1 MNFIPE
7 SFEFESYRF
16 EPHRK
21 EARFYY
27 TMHFKDKEPL
37 SFVETIGLPRVP
49 NLKKVPAGLLKE
61 LLASLHIILGISYYK
76 LYCPKKVVLSYKL
89 TADQAKFWTAIYQ
102 KGLGELA
109 YREGLDPRKLA
120 QFPSQKVRKSCFSL
134 PRQERSLL
142 GIGGGKDSI
151 VAGELLKGYG
161 KKFDAVTI
169 ETQKSSTVVHD
180 VIKTMDVNSV
190 ILKRSLDPR
199 VLDVHEG
206 AYNGHIPISAVFA
219 FLGFFAAVLYDYR
232 FVVVANEQSS
242 NFGNLRYKGGMINHQ
257 WSKST
262 EFEELF
268 QDYAR
273 QYLTPDIR
281 FFSLLRPFYEIRIAE
296 MFSKYRDYFKKF
308 TSCNRSFRI
317 QKNRSHALW
326 CGACAK
332 CVFVF
337 ILLSAFVSKK
347 ELLDIFGKNLYEES
361 ALLPVF
367 KDVLGLG
374 KTKPFDCVGTFEEAQ
389 VAFEKASEHHGQ
401 GHEGYGKSWIM
412 KKLSPL
418 LKVTSAQKKQVFQ
431 TTLAPTMPS
440 AFRFL
445 GMKDVM
451 LLGYGKEGHA
461 TEKYLKKNFKKLR
474 IRIADRSFDS
484 HYLEEQ
490 NDTDFVIKT
499 PGIPKAV
506 VIRPY
511 TTASNLFLEEIR
523 MRPDCFTIGITGSKG
538 KSTTSSLIAQI
549 LRKAGKPVQLLGNI
563 GNPMLNALLKPI
575 PRGTIFVLELSSYQL
590 DDLEYSPHIAV
601 VTNLFPEH
609 MNYHGDLES
618 YYEAKKNITAFQGS
632 DDFFVYNPRNTEL
645 KKWLPCSRGK
655 ALPFIKE
662 LPLRDKD
669 IPLIGVHNHE
679 NVAAAITIARLLG
692 VSDTNSIEAV
702 KKFHT
707 LPHRLEKVGT
717 YRGIT
722 FYDDA
727 ISTAPDSTIMAL
739 QALKK
744 VDTIFLG
751 GEDRGYDF
759 RELEKTLRSMNVRNL
774 VLFPET
780 GQRLLRSY
788 EGFKVLQTESMEE
801 AVRFAYQHTARGKIC
816 LLSCASPSYSLWE
829 SFEEKGGEFQKWV
842 KRMA

>member
-1 MNFIPE
+1 MKFIPE
-7 SFEFESYRF
+7 SFEFESYQF
-16 EPHRK
+16 EPHKK
-21 EARFYY
+21 EVRFYY
-27 TMHFKDKEPL
+27 TMHFKDRESL
-37 SFVETIGLPRVP
+37 SFAETIRLPRVP
-49 NLKKVPAGLLKE
+49 NLKNIPVGLLKE
-61 LLASLHIILGISYYK
+61 LLAALHIMLGISYYK
-76 LYCPKKVVLSYKL
+76 LYCPKKVVLPYAL
-89 TADQAKFWTAIYQ
+89 TADQAKFWSTVYE

-109 YREGLDPRKLA
+109 HHNHLDPKKFVHFA
-120 QFPSQKVRKSCFSL
+120 SKNVRKSCFSL
-134 PRQERSLL
+134 ARQDRSLL

-151 VAGELLKGYG
+151 VAGELLKEHGN
-161 KKFDAVTI
+161 KFDAFYI
-169 ETQKSSTVVHD
+169 ETQKSSAVVRD
-180 VIKTMDVNSV
+180 VVKTMDVNSV
-190 ILKRSLDPR
+190 ILKRSLDPH
-199 VLDVHEG
+199 VFDVHEG

-242 NFGNLRYKGGMINHQ
+242 NFGNLRYKGNMINHQ

-273 QYLTPDIR
+273 QYLTPDVR
-281 FFSLLRPFYEIRIAE
+281 YFSLLRPFYEIRIAE
-296 MFSKYRDYFKKF
+296 MFARHKKYFKKF
-308 TSCNRSFRI
+308 TSCNRAFRV
-317 QKNRSHALW
+317 RGSRTLRLW

-347 ELLDIFGKNLYEES
+347 DLFTIFGKNLYEEM
-361 ALLPVF
+361 ALLPMF

-374 KTKPFDCVGTFEEAQ
+374 KMKPFDCVGTFEEAQ
-389 VAFEKASEHHGQ
+389 VAFKKA
-401 GHEGYGKSWIM
+401 EGYGESWIM
-412 KKLSPL
+412 KKLLPL
-418 LKVTSAQKKQVFQ
+418 LKVTSIQEKRVFQ
-431 TTLAPTMPS
+431 STLAPTVPS
-440 AFRFL
+440 SFRFL
-445 GMKDVM
+445 GVKDVM

-461 TEKYLKKNFKKLR
+461 TEKYLKKNLKKLR
-474 IRIADRSFDS
+474 IRIADRSYDS

-490 NDTDFVIKT
+490 NETDFIIKT

-506 VIRPY
+506 VMRPY
-511 TTASNLFLEEIR
+511 TTASNLFFEEIQK
-523 MRPDCFTIGITGSKG
+523 RPDCITVGITGSKG

-549 LRKAGKPVQLLGNI
+549 LKEAGKPVQLLGNI
-563 GNPMLNALLKPI
+563 GAPMLNALLRPI
-575 PRGTIFVLELSSYQL
+575 ARGTIFVLELSSYQL

-618 YYEAKKNITAFQGS
+618 YYEAKKNITEFQGT
-632 DDFFVYNPRNTEL
+632 DDFFVYNPRNPEL

-655 ALPFIKE
+655 VLPFIKE
-662 LPLRDKD
+662 LPLHDKD
-669 IPLIGVHNHE
+669 IPLIGVHNRE
-679 NVAAAITIARLLG
+679 NVAAAITVARLLG
-692 VSDTNSIEAV
+692 VSDTDSIEAV
-702 KKFHT
+702 KNFHT

-759 RELEKTLRSMNVRNL
+759 RELEKVLRTMKVRNL

-780 GQRLLRSY
+780 GKRLLRSQ
-788 EGFKVLQTESMEE
+788 ESFTVLQTENMEE

-829 SFEEKGGEFQKWV
+829 NFEEKGDEFQKWV